1 MKFYKSYRPPIT
13 AEHHTCV
20 GLGLEL
26 IKNLSSLEERFPGLT
41 SRLYLA
47 SCEESVEDVI
57 SYTSELPDPLDSDKE
72 HVMVALK
79 IKIAGRSGILLLDPG
94 YHIGRVI
101 TIMKD
106 GQYPHTGEQLIRC
119 NYANR
124 VEYH

>member
-1 MKFYKSYRPPIT
+1 MSFYRSYRPPIT

-26 IKNLSSLEERFPGLT
+26 IEKLSLPEERFPGLT

-57 SYTSELPDPLDSDKE
+57 SYNTSELPDPLDSDKE

-79 IKIAGRSGILLLDPG
+79 INIADEKEFCS
-94 YHIGRVI
+94 
-101 TIMKD
+101 
-106 GQYPHTGEQLIRC
+106 
-119 NYANR
+119 
-124 VEYH
+124 